1 MFADY
6 AYVPRLCKNNTMSNA
21 IYEASRLREIPSGR
35 KGSGEDAQGKILRGG
50 FCSHISH
57 WEGARINAGL
67 ARLCDSDFAS
77 LCWKQIDHHH
87 YHHNVHASMRQLS
100 HYQIL
105 QLDWARDC
113 CCACKFF
120 RFTPQNLQVVVQELG
135 DNWLACKF
143 YIGYGE
149 TGFITESFLVK
160 SLVIGFVMLEV
171 LVSMRRR

>member
-1 MFADY
+1 
-6 AYVPRLCKNNTMSNA
+6 MSNA

-113 CCACKFF
+113 WWVGGFCKSSTLRYCDDPCPKISSTSRETWSFLF
-120 RFTPQNLQVVVQELG
+120 SWLWQSFLLHCLILLTFGLPLSKQLQPFAETPWLRLHVQLRLQV
-135 DNWLACKF
+135 F
-143 YIGYGE
+143 
-149 TGFITESFLVK
+149 
-160 SLVIGFVMLEV
+160 
-171 LVSMRRR
+171 